1 MIALRLNA
9 SDCRSDECIS
19 RGKRSSS
26 RPIVEGAVPAW
37 IVPNT
42 RCPVSAACMAA
53 LKVSRS
59 RISPTRMTS
68 GSCRTACFSATSQSI
83 TSMPTSRWLMMH
95 LSSLNVYSIGSSMVT
110 MCSRSRSFMYW
121 SIEAIVVLLP
131 DPVTPGQDDD
141 SLVVLGDL
149 GQDRREVEIFEAGD
163 LVVHPPRHQAEP
175 AALLEQ
181 VDAKPGLELAVE
193 DDVGEVDAPFLVEDA
208 PLAGREQR
216 DTSAVPCRRW

>member
-9 SDCRSDECIS
+9 SDCRSDECMS
-19 RGKRSSS
+19 RGKRSRS
-26 RPIVEGAVPAW
+26 RPIVEGAVAAW
-37 IVPNT
+37 IVPKT

-53 LKVSRS
+53 LNVSRS

-83 TSMPTSRWLMMH
+83 TSMPTSRWLMID

-110 MCSRSRSFMYW
+110 MCSRSRSLMYW

-131 DPVTPGQDDD
+131 DPVTPARMMIPW
-141 SLVVLGDL
+141 SYCGDL
-149 GQDRREVEIFEAGD
+149 GQHRREMEILEAGD
-163 LVVHPPRHQAEP
+163 LVVDPAGHQAEP

-181 VDAKPGLELAVE
+181 VDAEPGLEVAVE
-193 DDVGEVDAPFLVEDA
+193 DDVGEVDAPFLVEDP
-208 PLAGREQR
+208 PLAR
-216 DTSAVPCRRW
+216 A